1 LEVFMVNHGSRHRI
15 RTAAAGVAV
24 LATVGVVGLAAPA
37 AATPRERLP
46 GAAICV
52 RAGRQFDRLV
62 AANQVA
68 KAAFTRAQALH
79 DRLTRAGRV
88 ALAHRLDGRLT
99 HLRAVHAALVA
110 RVQAIATRI
119 QGRCSARA
127 PTLSD
132 F

>member
-1 LEVFMVNHGSRHRI
+1 MVNHASRD
-15 RTAAAGVAV
+15 RTRAVTAFVAV
-24 LATVGVVGLAAPA
+24 VATFGVVGISAPA
-37 AATPRERLP
+37 AAAPSQRLP
-46 GAAICV
+46 AAAICV

-62 AANQVA
+62 VANQVA
-68 KAAFTRAQALH
+68 KAAFTKAQALH

-88 ALAHRLDGRLT
+88 ALAHRLDVRLT

-110 RVQAIATRI
+110 RVQVIVTRI
-119 QGRCSARA
+119 QGRCSVRA